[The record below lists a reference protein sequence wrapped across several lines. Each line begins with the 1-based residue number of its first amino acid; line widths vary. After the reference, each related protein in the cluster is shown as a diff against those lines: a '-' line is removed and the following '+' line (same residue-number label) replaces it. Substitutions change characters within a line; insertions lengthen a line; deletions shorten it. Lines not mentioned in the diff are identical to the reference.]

1 MTFYKMLFLFLIWSQ
16 YVIIFYLNVYRVDTV
31 MHKLIIKFYDSIFC
45 KKKIELKIYFQSNMN
60 RYNYY

>member
-31 MHKLIIKFYDSIFC
+31 MHKLIIKFNDIIFC
-45 KKKIELKIYFQSNMN
+45 KKKSNWN
-60 RYNYY
+60 FIFNQI